1 MTFRRTVRISHV
13 IMYILQFKVTILLQI
28 SLSAAGLAQLIKRL
42 TAERQ
47 VAGSIPGAGPLLR
60 VKK

>member
-1 MTFRRTVRISHV
+1 MTYRRTVRIFHV

-28 SLSAAGLAQLIKRL
+28 SLSAAGLAQLVERL

-47 VAGSIPGAGPLLR
+47 VAGSIPGQDHYS
-60 VKK
+60 KS